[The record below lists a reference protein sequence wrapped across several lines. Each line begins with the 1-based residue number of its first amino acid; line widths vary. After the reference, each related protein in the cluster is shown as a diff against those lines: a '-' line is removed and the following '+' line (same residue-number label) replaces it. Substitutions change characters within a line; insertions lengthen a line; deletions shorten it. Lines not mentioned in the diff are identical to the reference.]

1 MRKIIYAL
9 GTSLDAYIED
19 ADGRL
24 DWSVPSEELH
34 QHFNNQ
40 YLTGEID
47 TSLYGRR
54 LYENMAGYWPSAHGH
69 PDISPVEAEYARI
82 WVKLPKIVFSKT
94 LDSVE
99 WNSTLKRE
107 VVREEIEELKAQP
120 GGDMDLGG
128 ADLAASFLRMG
139 LVDEVRLYV
148 HPVVLGGGTSMFP
161 PGVRFGFEF
170 AESRPFEGGVVMLR
184 YASRS
189 KGSTG

>member
-1 MRKIIYAL
+1 M
-9 GTSLDAYIED
+9 
-19 ADGRL
+19 
-24 DWSVPSEELH
+24 V
-34 QHFNNQ
+34 
-40 YLTGEID
+40 
-47 TSLYGRR
+47 
-54 LYENMAGYWPSAHGH
+54 
-69 PDISPVEAEYARI
+69 
-82 WVKLPKIVFSKT
+82 
-94 LDSVE
+94 
-99 WNSTLKRE
+99 
-107 VVREEIEELKAQP
+107 EELKAQP

-189 KGSTG
+189 NGSTG